1 MSPLKSSNTKRYS
14 NRTSSPPPP
23 PSNTIITE
31 NRPGIMNTMIS
42 TAANGF
48 AFGAGNTIARN
59 IIDPFFS
66 SSKKKEDKPKCH
78 LCDEYLECLKNNK
91 EEICNQFDLCKQYD
105 NIK

>member
-14 NRTSSPPPP
+14 NRTSSPPP
-23 PSNTIITE
+23 SNNVIPE

-48 AFGAGNTIARN
+48 AFGAGNAIARN

-66 SSKKKEDKPKCH
+66 SSKKKK
-78 LCDEYLECLKNNK
+78 
-91 EEICNQFDLCKQYD
+91 INQNVIFVT
-105 NIK
+105 NI